1 MARTADEHR
10 DWLALTVEDVLE
22 PELAIV
28 DSHHHLWTHV
38 EPPYLLD
45 ELLADTGG
53 GHNVTD
59 TVFIECGW
67 GWDRHAADPVMIPVP
82 EVVRVRELAEESDRR
97 AAASGCARIA
107 RIVGHADLRHGA
119 DAGRALDAL
128 AEAGGERFV
137 GIRHAPAWDADP
149 AIPNHRTEPA
159 PGMLGSA
166 QFRTG
171 FAELARRNLTY
182 DAWLYHPQIP
192 ELTALARAFPDTT
205 IVCDHLGGP
214 LGVRSYNGRRDQVL
228 ADTRMALTELATCP
242 NVSLKLGG
250 IGMTILG
257 GGWHRLDRPPG
268 SEQLAQYWGPFI
280 RWCIDTFGPERAMFE
295 SNFPVDGESCSYVVL
310 WNAFKRMV
318 PDASPTEKR
327 SLFSG
332 TAKRVYRL

>member
-1 MARTADEHR
+1 MARTPAEHR
-10 DWLALTVEDVLE
+10 DWLAQTVEEPLE

-28 DSHHHLWTHV
+28 DPHHHLWTHID
-38 EPPYLLD
+38 PPYLLD
-45 ELLADTGG
+45 ELLADTGA
-53 GHNVTD
+53 GHHVTD

-67 GWDRHAADPVMIPVP
+67 GWDRAAADPVMIPLP
-82 EVVRVRELAEESDRR
+82 EVVKVTELAEESDRR
-97 AAASGCARIA
+97 AVASGSARIA

-128 AEAGGERFV
+128 AEAGGSRFV

-149 AIPNHRTEPA
+149 AIPNHRTDPA
-159 PGMLGSA
+159 PGLLGSDA
-166 QFRTG
+166 FRAG
-171 FAELARRNLTY
+171 FAELARRDLTY

-214 LGVRSYNGRRDQVL
+214 LGVRSYRDRHDEVL
-228 ADTRMALTELATCP
+228 AATRGALAELATCP

-257 GGWHRLDRPPG
+257 GGWHRQDRPPG
-268 SEQLAQYWGPFI
+268 SEQLAAYWGPFI
-280 RWCIDTFGPERAMFE
+280 RWCIETFGPERAMFE
-295 SNFPVDGESCSYVVL
+295 SNFPVDGESCSYLVL

-318 PDASPTEKR
+318 PDASASEKAA
-327 SLFSG
+327 LFSG
-332 TAKRVYRL
+332 TARRVYRL